1 MNHAPTR
8 RPPRSLSDTIQAV
21 LVVLLAVI
29 VFLLLQG
36 KV

>member
-21 LVVLLAVI
+21 LVVLLLVVI
-29 VFLLLQG
+29 FVLCQG
-36 KV
+36 RF